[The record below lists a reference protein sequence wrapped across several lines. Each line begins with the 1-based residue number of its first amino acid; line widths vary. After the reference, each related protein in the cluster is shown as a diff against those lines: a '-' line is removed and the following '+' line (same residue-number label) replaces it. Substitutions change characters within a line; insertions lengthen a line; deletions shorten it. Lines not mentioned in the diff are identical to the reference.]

1 MLDVSV
7 AANIR
12 MYVLVPWES
21 IEAMGGEGAG
31 KARERGKIWAFG
43 GGAVSVQGV
52 V

>member
-21 IEAMGGEGAG
+21 IKAMGGRGWKSQG
-31 KARERGKIWAFG
+31 KGENMGVW